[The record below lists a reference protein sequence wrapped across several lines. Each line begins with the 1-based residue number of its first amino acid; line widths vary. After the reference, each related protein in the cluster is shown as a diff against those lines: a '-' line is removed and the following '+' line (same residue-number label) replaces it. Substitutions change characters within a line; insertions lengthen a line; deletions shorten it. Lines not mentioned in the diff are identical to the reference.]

1 MDNTIIIFKS
11 LIFIHIFF
19 NKGPPESFNELYQN
33 SSSKVIKNIQKHWSK
48 IYNENILNNKD
59 IKRSKFNSLVIQ

>member
-1 MDNTIIIFKS
+1 MDNTIIIYKS
-11 LIFIHIFF
+11 LIF